1 MRLGGDKHKGAGRT
15 RRDAFTTDIFRTIT
29 GDLKRFV
36 SLFVI
41 TALGATMLVGLKAAC
56 DDLRF
61 TADDYYDEQSLFDI
75 SVQSTL
81 GLDEDDI
88 DALGGIEGVD
98 VAEGGYSET
107 VYTQVDGASQK
118 VDLKSL
124 SPAGLNEPQVVE
136 GRLPEA
142 ANELAVTRKYLD
154 ASGKGIGDV
163 VTFEGADDAE
173 GDADAAEGTLDAG
186 GGSKG
191 ADASDPI
198 FKRGEYVITGVVL
211 DPMDVNAGSKTM
223 SFRSSGG
230 AKYAFFLT
238 TDAVVDR
245 DTFTV
250 AYLTVSGAAD
260 LRTYSEAYEAKVDEV
275 KQRVEAIRE
284 EREEARTAGVKGEAL
299 SEIDEREAEADGQ
312 IAEAAAKLDDAQAQI
327 DDALAQIESG
337 NAELARERADAER
350 RLSDAQ
356 TDIEAGLAIIDGEQ
370 AKLDAASEELNAA
383 LAQIEQAEAAAESLR
398 SLLGEYWPADTW
410 SRLQEGDA
418 TAVDPFT
425 DSLLPLLRI
434 ARLMANNA
442 ISTCGELEALI
453 PDLPTAT
460 DEDKARI
467 EELLDQLDL
476 MTGGACAESI
486 KSVRDVVGTS
496 PVNGQAVQ
504 ESLTQIASI
513 KAVLTAS
520 IQSFDEM
527 LADDGAAVREMATAV
542 ASKCGVLAGLN
553 EVESGQARLDAERT
567 RAYQGLGQLDAAR
580 AEMERRLEEGASEL
594 RNAAAEVDRNQSELD
609 EGRAELEEQKAEAE
623 TEFADARAEVDGMDG
638 AVWYIQDRGSLA
650 SYASV
655 ESDAGSIESIA
666 TVFPPIFFSVAVL
679 ISLTTVTRM
688 VEEDRG
694 LIGIYKALG
703 YSRARILSKYLIYSF
718 SACLL
723 GGIAGDALGFIV
735 LPEVLFVIF
744 KTMYELPP
752 FQLHFN
758 VFTALIGIT
767 LFAIGIVGATYVACR
782 HVLRETPASLMRP
795 KAPRAGKRILLE
807 RITPVWSRMGF
818 LNKVSARNL
827 FRYKKRFLM
836 TVFGIAGC
844 TALMICGL
852 GIRDTV
858 ISLKPR
864 QYGDDGIVRYDLMAV
879 TADGDL
885 SQGERELRDTGSVE
899 SMLEVR
905 IDTVTVEYAGVKES
919 IQLVVVPNDADLS
932 AYMKTEDGSETTFL
946 KPATGGRELDV
957 PREGNGVLV
966 TKNIEQVLGL
976 GKGDELEVQDASL
989 RTGAARVDGITV
1001 NFLGNFMFMSE
1012 DAYRACFGEDC
1023 VPNAFLVNLKGTD
1036 AEKIALSDEL
1046 TASDTFVSVSSSTK
1060 IANDFTESFKIIDV
1074 VVYVVTVLA
1083 AALAFAV
1090 VFTLSNTNI
1099 SERERELATIKVL
1112 GFRRR
1117 EVYRYINKETIVLT
1131 LIGIVAG
1138 WPLGYL
1144 IARFLTYTLRMPS
1157 LFFDTVVE
1165 PQTYLFASVM
1175 SLTFTLIIN
1184 LMTNRSLDK
1193 IDMVG
1198 ALKSAE

>member
-1 MRLGGDKHKGAGRT
+1 MRHGGDKHKGAGRT

-81 GLDEDDI
+81 GLGEDDI

-191 ADASDPI
+191 TDASDPI

-211 DPMDVNAGSKTM
+211 DPMDVNAGTKTM
-223 SFRSSGG
+223 SFRESGG
-230 AKYAFFLT
+230 SKYAFFLT

-275 KQRVEAIRE
+275 KQGVEAIRE

-299 SEIDEREAEADGQ
+299 SEIDEREAEADDQ
-312 IAEAAAKLDDAQAQI
+312 IAEAAAKLDDAQVKI
-327 DDALAQIESG
+327 DEAVARIEDG
-337 NAELARERADAER
+337 NAALSRERATAER
-350 RLSDAQ
+350 QLADARA
-356 TDIEAGLAIIDGEQ
+356 DIDAGLAVIDGER
-370 AKLDAASEELNAA
+370 AKLDVASEELNAA
-383 LAQIEQAEAAAESLR
+383 LAQIEQAESAAGGIRA
-398 SLLGEYWPADTW
+398 LLGERWPADTW
-410 SRLQEGDA
+410 DRLQAGDA
-418 TAVDPFT
+418 TAVESFSST
-425 DSLLPLLRI
+425 VVSLL
-434 ARLMANNA
+434 NA
-442 ISTCGELEALI
+442 SRGASAEALSICGEVEALI
-453 PDLPTAT
+453 PDLPTAS
-460 DEDKARI
+460 DEDRARI
-467 EELLDQLDL
+467 EGLLNELDL
-476 MTGGACAESI
+476 MTGGAYAESI
-486 KSVRDVVGTS
+486 GFIGGVVQAA
-496 PVNGQAVQ
+496 PVDEQAMQ
-504 ESLTQIASI
+504 EALARIGVIETA
-513 KAVLTAS
+513 LTAS
-520 IQSFDEM
+520 IQSLDGL
-527 LADDGAAVREMATAV
+527 LAADGASVRELAVGV
-542 ASKCGVLAGLN
+542 ASKRGVLAGLD
-553 EVESGQARLDAERT
+553 EVESGRALLEAERAEAA
-567 RAYQGLGQLDAAR
+567 RGIERLDAAR
-580 AEMERRLEEGASEL
+580 AEMERRIEEGAAEL

-609 EGRAELEEQKAEAE
+609 EGRAELEEQKADAEAE
-623 TEFADARAEVDGMDG
+623 FSDARAEVDGMDG

-650 SYASV
+650 SYAGV

-723 GGIAGDALGFIV
+723 GGIAGDALGFIA

-744 KTMYELPP
+744 ETMYELSP
-752 FQLHFN
+752 FHLHFN
-758 VFTALIGIT
+758 AFTALVGIA
-767 LFAIGIVGATYVACR
+767 LFALGIVGATYMACR

-807 RITPVWSRMGF
+807 RITPAWRRMGF

-885 SQGERELRDTGSVE
+885 SQGERELRDTGGVE

-905 IDTVTVEYAGVKES
+905 VDTVTVEYGGAKES
-919 IQLVVVPNDADLS
+919 IQLVVVPNGADLS
-932 AYMKTEDGSETTFL
+932 AYMRIEDGSETTFL
-946 KPATGGRELDV
+946 KPAAGGRELDV

-976 GKGDELEVQDASL
+976 GEGDEHEVQDTSL
-989 RTGAARVDGITV
+989 RTGTARVDGITV

-1023 VPNAFLVNLKGTD
+1023 VPNAYLVNLTGGD
-1036 AEKIALSDEL
+1036 AEKIELADEL
-1046 TASDTFVSVSSSTK
+1046 AASDTFVSVSSSTK
-1060 IANDFTESFKIIDV
+1060 IANDFSESFKIIDV

-1131 LIGIVAG
+1131 FIGIAAG

-1165 PQTYLFASVM
+1165 PQTYLLASAM
-1175 SLTFTLIIN
+1175 SLAFTLIIN